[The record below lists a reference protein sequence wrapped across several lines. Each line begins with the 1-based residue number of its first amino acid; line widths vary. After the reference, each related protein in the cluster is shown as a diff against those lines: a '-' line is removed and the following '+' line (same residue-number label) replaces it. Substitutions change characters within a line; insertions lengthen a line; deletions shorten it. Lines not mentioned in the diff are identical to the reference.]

1 MLSYINT
8 AVICIQFLL
17 PLSVPS
23 FWRNLV
29 KCSMSVI
36 QIEQTQ
42 SVLSYGAFHA
52 RQLEKQQTINKQQQQ
67 QQ

>member
-1 MLSYINT
+1 
-8 AVICIQFLL
+8 
-17 PLSVPS
+17 
-23 FWRNLV
+23 
-29 KCSMSVI
+29 MSVI